1 MNRLLGVVMDPI
13 ESIQPQKDTTLAIL
27 LAAQRRGWRLV
38 YFQQGD
44 LSIRDGVPLGKG
56 NILTVTDDNDAWF
69 ELGESWSK
77 GLEKLDAILMRKDPP
92 FDMEY
97 IYTTY
102 ILELA
107 EHYGSLIVNKPSSL
121 RDINEKAY
129 TAWFSHCTPPSL
141 ITRSQ
146 ESLKSFIAEQKKVV
160 LKPLD
165 GMGGHSIFVVSE
177 GDPNTNVI
185 IETLTAYES
194 NFTLAQ
200 RFIPEISE
208 GDKRI
213 LLIDGKPVEYA
224 LARIPAPGETR
235 GNLAAGTKAEGREL
249 TERDRWLCAE
259 IGPILKK
266 RGIIFAGLDVIGDYL
281 TEVNVTSPTGIRE
294 LDRQYGIDIAGM
306 LIEAIERKL
315 INKPLHSC

>member
-1 MNRLLGVVMDPI
+1 MEQQQLFLDDGHPHAEMRALEVFEDEHRWHRLAPI
-13 ESIQPQKDTTLAIL
+13 EV
-27 LAAQRRGWRLV
+27 AAL
-38 YFQQGD
+38 
-44 LSIRDGVPLGKG
+44 
-56 NILTVTDDNDAWF
+56 
-69 ELGESWSK
+69 ES
-77 GLEKLDAILMRKDPP
+77 LDVILMRKDPP

-107 EHYGSLIVNKPSSL
+107 EHHGSLIVNKPSSL

-129 TAWFSHCTPPSL
+129 TTWFSHCTPPSL

-146 ESLKSFIAEQKKVV
+146 DSLKSFIAEQKEVV

-165 GMGGHSIFVVSE
+165 GMGGQSIFLVSE
-177 GDPNTNVI
+177 GDLNTNVI

-235 GNLAAGTKAEGREL
+235 GNLAAGAEAEGRKL
-249 TERDRWLCAE
+249 TERDRWLCSE
-259 IGPILKK
+259 VGPVLKK
-266 RGIIFAGLDVIGDYL
+266 QGIIFAGLDVIGDFL
-281 TEVNVTSPTGIRE
+281 TEINVTSPTGIRE
-294 LDRQYGIDIAGM
+294 LDRQYGIDIAAT

-315 INKPLHSC
+315 EN

>member
-38 YFQQGD
+38 YFQQSD

-235 GNLAAGTKAEGREL
+235 GNLAAGAKAEGREL

>member
-235 GNLAAGTKAEGREL
+235 GNLAAGAKAAGREL